1 MSLLKIIK
9 PAIKAASNLY
19 NKGYSLNKPFQQFYK
34 NIPNPKN
41 INTSITRIKGS
52 ENFVNTSKDRILY
65 ELLSPKSFDKFIKN
79 VKRGYEAEMKIFDK
93 IASGTNSEQEIFK
106 MWKSH
111 YRLNIGG
118 SVDDLGLPKDKFSLF
133 QKIYDK
139 HGKKRAL
146 QYIKEDM
153 FSPYVRALENPYL
166 YNNYSKIVN
175 NTIKN
180 SNIRLDTIDSLGKYM
195 PNRQNTARNM
205 LTNFSDVGGT
215 IRLNAGKMSNRGS
228 FDTLI
233 HEFKHAAQ
241 DDLGYHL
248 FPSVVSG
255 TRGVTSLPS
264 SRGAQLIARRILGP
278 GKKRFAFDDIDY
290 MIGHQRTR
298 GWGDKL
304 HTWFAR
310 PSEQSAVLSEIR
322 AGKGIDNILNLCN
335 RAGFKAMHG
344 VRQGSK
350 KGKEIEK
357 AIWGVAPAS
366 LLGLSGLED
375 KS

>member
-52 ENFVNTSKDRILY
+52 ENFVNTSKDRILN

-322 AGKGIDNILNLCN
+322 AGKGIDNILN
-335 RAGFKAMHG
+335 
-344 VRQGSK
+344 
-350 KGKEIEK
+350 
-357 AIWGVAPAS
+357 
-366 LLGLSGLED
+366 
-375 KS
+375 